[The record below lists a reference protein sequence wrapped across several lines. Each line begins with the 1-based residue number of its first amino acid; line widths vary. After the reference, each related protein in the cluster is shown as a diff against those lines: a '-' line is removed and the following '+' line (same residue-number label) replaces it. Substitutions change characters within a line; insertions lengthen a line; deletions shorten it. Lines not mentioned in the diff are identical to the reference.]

1 MKKQERANFDIATAI
16 GIQIIRLIQDK
27 AKNEE
32 ELERFL
38 NSLKLKS
45 LKYRPE

>member
-1 MKKQERANFDIATAI
+1 MQKQERDNFEIVTVI

-27 AKNEE
+27 AENEE

-45 LKYRPE
+45 SKHRPA